1 MLTINE
7 KVKSNFESSAE
18 KFDRIYDPSE
28 KKSIFSGWLDKRFRK
43 TMYFRFEETLK
54 NIDNEKIQSILDV
67 GCGSGRYC
75 VEYLKV
81 GKKVV
86 GIDMAANML
95 KIAKETCFETVPEG
109 NIEFING
116 NYMNH
121 FFDEQYDAAVLT
133 GLFDYIE
140 DAESMVK
147 KLKTDVKYMVL
158 GSFPRSDSFLNKIR
172 KVRYFFKNC
181 PLYLYSREKLE
192 KIFCSAG
199 IENFSIT
206 ETDREFY
213 VKLNL

>member
-1 MLTINE
+1 
-7 KVKSNFESSAE
+7 
-18 KFDRIYDPSE
+18 
-28 KKSIFSGWLDKRFRK
+28 
-43 TMYFRFEETLK
+43 MYFRFEETLK
-54 NIDNEKIQSILDV
+54 NIDNARVQSILDV

-75 VEYLKV
+75 VQYLKM

-86 GIDMAANML
+86 GIDIASNML
-95 KIAKETCFETVPEG
+95 KIAKETCFEAAPEG
-109 NIEFING
+109 KIEFING
-116 NYMNH
+116 NYMSYL
-121 FFDEQYDAAVLT
+121 FDEKYDAAVLT

-147 KLKTDVKYMVL
+147 KLKTDVKFMVL
-158 GSFPRSDSFLNKIR
+158 GSFPRSDNFLNKIR

-192 KIFCSAG
+192 KIFYSAG